1 VVRPVRVVPACAA
14 VVLALSLAA
23 CANTPSDMPEAGSP
37 VDVVGVIASID
48 TQPWM
53 YDGNAVVE
61 VDVEA
66 PRRRMAV
73 QLPAR
78 WNLCA
83 AQPVDVERL
92 SVGQRVR
99 VVGDAGQ
106 RREIVVCQ
114 DASHRL
120 VPAESA
126 TGR

>member
-1 VVRPVRVVPACAA
+1 MTRSPR
-14 VVLALSLAA
+14 LALAATALCAVLVVAA
-23 CANTPSDMPEAGSP
+23 CANTPDDASAPGGRI
-37 VDVVGVIASID
+37 DVTGVIASID

-78 WNLCA
+78 WNLCVA
-83 AQPVDVERL
+83 EPVDVEAL

-99 VVGDAGQ
+99 VVGNAGN

-120 VPAESA
+120 VPA
-126 TGR
+126 G

>member
-1 VVRPVRVVPACAA
+1 MTRSPRLAIAAIALCAA
-14 VVLALSLAA
+14 LVVAA
-23 CANTPSDMPEAGSP
+23 CANTPDDASP
-37 VDVVGVIASID
+37 PGAQVDVTGVIASID

-61 VDVEA
+61 VEVDSPA
-66 PRRRMAV
+66 RRMAV

-78 WNLCA
+78 WNLCLA
-83 AQPVDVERL
+83 GPVDVDAL

-99 VVGDAGQ
+99 VVGNAGN

-120 VPAESA
+120 VPAD
-126 TGR
+126 